1 MSQDLGLPPYCYQK
15 VISIVHKQCQMRF
28 LIGFILLIFCT
39 FFIRHSDTKVTED
52 VFQVQPPFGYN
63 LGPRPLRHSIS
74 RCSCHDLGRPP
85 AFGRPCPSVSKRDAQ
100 PQHRSKERR
109 SGRHIKQ
116 CQCGYYSI
124 SSLRYNFIDYWTQTF
139 SSYSSY
145 KFELECVKMV

>member
-1 MSQDLGLPPYCYQK
+1 MSQDPGLPPYCYQK
-15 VISIVHKQCQMRF
+15 VISIIHKEFQAQ
-28 LIGFILLIFCT
+28 IGFIILFLH

-63 LGPRPLRHSIS
+63 LGPRSFRHSLS

-85 AFGRPCPSVSKRDAQ
+85 AFGRPCPSVSKRGAT

-116 CQCGYYSI
+116 RQCGYYSI
-124 SSLRYNFIDYWTQTF
+124 SSFRYNMLF
-139 SSYSSY
+139 
-145 KFELECVKMV
+145 